1 MKYLVDT
8 NVISELIAG
17 QPSPKVVAWIDQLDP
32 GTIYLSVITI
42 GEIRKGIEKLRASK
56 RKDTIKDWLDTD
68 LLIRFQGRIVEI
80 SVETMLLWAVLVAR
94 LEREGKP
101 MGAIDSLIAASALQ
115 GQYVLATRNED
126 DFQNTGVTVIN
137 PWK

>member
-1 MKYLVDT
+1 MNYLVDT
-8 NVISELIAG
+8 NVISELIAR
-17 QPSPKVVAWIDQLDP
+17 PPNPKVVAWIDRLDP
-32 GTIYLSVITI
+32 GTVYLSVITV
-42 GEIRKGIEKLRASK
+42 GEIRKGIEKLQASK
-56 RKDTIKDWLDTD
+56 RKDTLKDWLDTD

-80 SVETMLLWAVLVAR
+80 SVETMLLWGQLVAR

-115 GQYVLATRNED
+115 RQYVLATRNED

>member
-94 LEREGKP
+94 LEGEGKP
-101 MGAIDSLIAASALQ
+101 MGAIDSLIAA
-115 GQYVLATRNED
+115 
-126 DFQNTGVTVIN
+126 
-137 PWK
+137 

>member
-8 NVISELIAG
+8 TVISELIAG

-42 GEIRKGIEKLRASK
+42 GEICKGIEKLRASK
-56 RKDTIKDWLDTD
+56 RKDTIKDWLNTD

-94 LEREGKP
+94 LEGEGKP

-115 GQYVLATRNED
+115 GQFVLATRNED

>member
-8 NVISELIAG
+8 NVISELIAR
-17 QPSPKVVAWIDQLDP
+17 QPNPKVVAWIDQLDP
-32 GTIYLSVITI
+32 STVYLSVITI
-42 GEIRKGIEKLRASK
+42 GEIRKGIEKLQASK
-56 RKDTIKDWLDTD
+56 RKDAIKDWLDTD

-80 SVETMLLWAVLVAR
+80 SVETMLLWGELVAR
-94 LEREGKP
+94 LEHEGKP

-126 DFQNTGVTVIN
+126 DFQNTRVTVVN
-137 PWK
+137 PWE